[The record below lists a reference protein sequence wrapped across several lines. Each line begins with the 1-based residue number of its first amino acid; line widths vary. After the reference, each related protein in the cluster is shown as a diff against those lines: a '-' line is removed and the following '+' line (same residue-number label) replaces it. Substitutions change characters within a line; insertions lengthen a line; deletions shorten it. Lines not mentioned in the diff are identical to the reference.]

1 MTDAAIP
8 TSTTGGGSPSGG
20 GSFRGRPRGRTF
32 GAIVLSRAWAQR
44 GLRIGVVWVLVV
56 VALATLAPFLA
67 NTHPIVMRAAD
78 GTLSSP
84 MARHLT
90 ASDIALPA
98 ALLAGVVVMLTPWT
112 LVRRVLAVV
121 GVGGAVFVVGSL
133 FLSSPTLVNWD
144 QYRDGLA
151 DGSIQWAVHA
161 PIPYSP
167 TDRLRDRGDTRYLSP
182 SGTHW
187 LGTDRNGSD
196 MASGMIHASR
206 IALAVG
212 LIATSLS
219 LVIGVFIGGLMGYFV
234 GWVDLFGMRL
244 LEIFS
249 AIPVLYLLLTF
260 AAFFPGDLEL
270 GGGLSVPRVY
280 VMMGIIGLTGWVGY
294 ARFVRAEFFKLR
306 KMDYVASA
314 KAAGVSTMAI
324 LFRHMLPNGVAPV
337 LVEASFGVA
346 SAILAEAFLSFLGLG
361 LVDQPSWGLLLRQA
375 LSDTGRFYWWIA
387 MVPGLAIF
395 LTVLALNL
403 MGEALRDAVDPRTT

>member
-1 MTDAAIP
+1 MTEAAIP
-8 TSTTGGGSPSGG
+8 TNSSEGASPSGG
-20 GSFRGRPRGRTF
+20 GSLRGRGRTF

-44 GLRIGVVWVLVV
+44 GLRIGVAWVLVV
-56 VALATLAPFLA
+56 IGLAVFAPFLA
-67 NTHPIVMRAAD
+67 NTHPLVMRAAD

-84 MARHLT
+84 MLEHLS
-90 ASDIALPA
+90 AADVALPI
-98 ALLAGVVVMLTPWT
+98 ALLAGAVVMFTPLT
-112 LVRRVLAVV
+112 LVQRALAVA
-121 GVGGAVFVVGSL
+121 GVGGAAFVVGSL
-133 FLSSPTLVNWD
+133 VLSPPTLINWD
-144 QYRDGLA
+144 EYRDGLA
-151 DGSIQWAVHA
+151 DGSIDWAVHA

-167 TDRLRDRGDTRYLSP
+167 TDRLRDRGDTRYLPP

-187 LGTDRNGSD
+187 LGTERNGAD
-196 MASGMIHASR
+196 MASSMIHASR

-219 LVIGVFIGGLMGYFV
+219 LVIGVFIGGVMGYFV

-270 GGGLSVPRVY
+270 GGGVAVPRIY
-280 VMMGIIGLTGWVGY
+280 VMMAIIGLTGWVGY

-314 KAAGVSTMAI
+314 KASGVSTMAI

-375 LSDTGRFYWWIA
+375 LSDTGTPYWWIVMA
-387 MVPGLAIF
+387 PGLAIF